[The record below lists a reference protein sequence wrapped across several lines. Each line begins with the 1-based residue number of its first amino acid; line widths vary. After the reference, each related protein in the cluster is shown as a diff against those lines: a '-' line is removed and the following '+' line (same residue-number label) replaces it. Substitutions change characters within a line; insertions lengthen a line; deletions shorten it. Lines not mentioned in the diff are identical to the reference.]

1 MEEFKGERERER
13 GKERW
18 IIDFDHAADRNS
30 FVNPSILAFPG
41 FHQVAADWNIS
52 NSNMAAGTVPGETM
66 SKITEREGT

>member
-1 MEEFKGERERER
+1 M
-13 GKERW
+13 
-18 IIDFDHAADRNS
+18 IDFDHAADRNS

-66 SKITEREGT
+66 SKITEREGM

>member
-1 MEEFKGERERER
+1 MDDRFRSR
-13 GKERW
+13 GGSQFFRK
-18 IIDFDHAADRNS
+18 
-30 FVNPSILAFPG
+30 PILAFPG